1 MNGFQNTQG
10 QQPPQQSPQQSL
22 QQPPQQQQAQQQQ
35 AQPRPM
41 LFKPEHMRALP
52 DKFSIE
58 EKKKWENGLAMLYR
72 QIEANPPDTQAH
84 RDAAKKI
91 RDFSVTLHNKMQA
104 TANRPQAPNQQ
115 RPPSQAPSQQSQAD
129 GSVPPS
135 QPQAPAQTAPARPP
149 VSENMRNHVNS
160 FPYVAPTTL
169 GPAEAAQWIQ
179 EIKGKYLKAL
189 LTMENTA
196 GGLKRL
202 EAQVA
207 VRTQGGKPLTP
218 EEQKE
223 LQIKKDSFQKNHG
236 DAKRFVDQFRR
247 QQSDAA
253 AQAQGGGSQAQQQ
266 PSHPPQGI
274 AVPPRPTMNTQQ
286 PAQSQAMAQT
296 EAVQA
301 AMQAARNQQ
310 VNGGRPNVPTPN
322 QPQNEQQN
330 QSQPIGAANA
340 ANMPPAQNA
349 QGGGA
354 GGGAPIKSEGATAPG
369 GLPHV
374 NTALATAP
382 HIQQMQN
389 RPPAQNSPQSAVP
402 PAPTSVGPPKPLTHS
417 DAVAHAARTYS
428 SSQAATG
435 QPSVMASHSHPPS
448 LPRDAPNIKTNLM
461 PIPKVLPP
469 RATESPHPMQMPPT
483 RPTYSGGASG
493 SGSGL
498 MQQPVMQKAPGFNV
512 EGDAERVLNKRKL
525 DELIR
530 QVTGGGEGLDNSEGL
545 TPEVED
551 CVLSVADEF
560 VDQVITA
567 ACKCAKA
574 RGSKTL
580 EIRDIQLILE
590 RNYNIRIPG
599 YASDEIRTVRK
610 FLPAQGWIAKMS
622 AVQASK
628 VTGGKADLIDPS
640 LRLRRAIHTHSLPI
654 VRRLL
659 TTHPHLLQNPDLTPS
674 PPGLSNTSLHL
685 SASLPSLPITQL
697 LLSLGHEAGG
707 ISLNTLH
714 QTPLMLAAKNGHA
727 EVVHAL
733 LESKDAGGIG
743 KRDTRGRDA
752 LMLAAANGFDTC
764 VQLLLTHAPAPSA
777 AELAA
782 DPHLTP
788 SRALLRAQDCD
799 GNTALHF
806 ASANGQLLVLR
817 TLVAAGAEHERR
829 NAWSWTA
836 VSYSAT
842 VAAEVYF
849 KALVGEREERER
861 EGEGLGI
868 KGVGG
873 MKGGLR
879 LVGDE

>member
-1 MNGFQNTQG
+1 
-10 QQPPQQSPQQSL
+10 
-22 QQPPQQQQAQQQQ
+22 
-35 AQPRPM
+35 
-41 LFKPEHMRALP
+41 
-52 DKFSIE
+52 
-58 EKKKWENGLAMLYR
+58 MLYR

-104 TANRPQAPNQQ
+104 TANRPQANPNQQ

-160 FPYVAPTTL
+160 FPYVAPATL
-169 GPAEAAQWIQ
+169 APPEAAQWIQ

-207 VRTQGGKPLTP
+207 ARTQAGKPLTP

-223 LQIKKDSFQKNHG
+223 LQIKKEAFQKNHG

-253 AQAQGGGSQAQQQ
+253 AQAQAGGSQAQQQ
-266 PSHPPQGI
+266 ASHPPQGI

-310 VNGGRPNVPTPN
+310 VNGGRPNIPTPN
-322 QPQNEQQN
+322 QQNELQQQQQN
-330 QSQPIGAANA
+330 QSQPVGAANA
-340 ANMPPAQNA
+340 ANMPPSQSAQ
-349 QGGGA
+349 
-354 GGGAPIKSEGATAPG
+354 GGAPIKSESATAPS

-402 PAPTSVGPPKPLTHS
+402 PSATSVGPPKPLTHS

-428 SSQAATG
+428 SSQATG
-435 QPSVMASHSHPPS
+435 QPGSVMASHSHPPS

-483 RPTYSGGASG
+483 RPTYSGGPSG

-551 CVLSVADEF
+551 V
-560 VDQVITA
+560 
-567 ACKCAKA
+567 
-574 RGSKTL
+574 
-580 EIRDIQLILE
+580 
-590 RNYNIRIPG
+590 
-599 YASDEIRTVRK
+599 
-610 FLPAQGWIAKMS
+610 
-622 AVQASK
+622 
-628 VTGGKADLIDPS
+628 S
-640 LRLRRAIHTHSLPI
+640 LRVIPFIISSDHHKITI
-654 VRRLL
+654 NL
-659 TTHPHLLQNPDLTPS
+659 TISSQYPHHQPHNILTS
-674 PPGLSNTSLHL
+674 H
-685 SASLPSLPITQL
+685 PSLPHTHQANPPPPPVRPLRSRRVRRPSHHRRLQVRQSARLQDPRDPRHPAHPRAQL
-697 LLSLGHEAGG
+697 QHPHPRLR
-707 ISLNTLH
+707 
-714 QTPLMLAAKNGHA
+714 
-727 EVVHAL
+727 V
-733 LESKDAGGIG
+733 
-743 KRDTRGRDA
+743 RR
-752 LMLAAANGFDTC
+752 
-764 VQLLLTHAPAPSA
+764 
-777 AELAA
+777 
-782 DPHLTP
+782 DPHC
-788 SRALLRAQDCD
+788 AQVPAGPGVDCED
-799 GNTALHF
+799 ERG
-806 ASANGQLLVLR
+806 
-817 TLVAAGAEHERR
+817 AG
-829 NAWSWTA
+829 
-836 VSYSAT
+836 
-842 VAAEVYF
+842 
-849 KALVGEREERER
+849 
-861 EGEGLGI
+861 
-868 KGVGG
+868 
-873 MKGGLR
+873 
-879 LVGDE
+879 

>member
-1 MNGFQNTQG
+1 
-10 QQPPQQSPQQSL
+10 
-22 QQPPQQQQAQQQQ
+22 
-35 AQPRPM
+35 M

-91 RDFSVTLHNKMQA
+91 RDFSLTLHNKMQA
-104 TANRPQAPNQQ
+104 TANRPQANPNQQ

-129 GSVPPS
+129 GSAPAS
-135 QPQAPAQTAPARPP
+135 QPQAPAQVTPARPP

-169 GPAEAAQWIQ
+169 APAEAAQWIQ

-189 LTMENTA
+189 VAMENTA

-223 LQIKKDSFQKNHG
+223 LQIKKEAFQKNHG
-236 DAKRFVDQFRR
+236 DAKRFVDGFRR
-247 QQSDAA
+247 QQSEAAA
-253 AQAQGGGSQAQQQ
+253 AQAQAAGGGGVQAQHQ
-266 PSHPPQGI
+266 PSQPPQGI

-286 PAQSQAMAQT
+286 PAQSQAMQQT

-310 VNGGRPNVPTPN
+310 VNGGRPSAPPN
-322 QPQNEQQN
+322 PSQQNEQQN
-330 QSQPIGAANA
+330 QSQAVNAPNANS
-340 ANMPPAQNA
+340 MPPNQNA
-349 QGGGA
+349 QGA
-354 GGGAPIKSEGATAPG
+354 NIKSESATAG

-389 RPPAQNSPQSAVP
+389 RQPAQNSPQSAVP
-402 PAPTSVGPPKPLTHS
+402 PSATSVGPPKPLTHS

-428 SSQAATG
+428 SSQTTG
-435 QPSVMASHSHPPS
+435 QGSVMASHSHPPS

-469 RATESPHPMQMPPT
+469 RATESPHPMQMPPS
-483 RPTYSGGASG
+483 RPTYSGGPSG

-551 CVLSVADEF
+551 
-560 VDQVITA
+560 
-567 ACKCAKA
+567 
-574 RGSKTL
+574 
-580 EIRDIQLILE
+580 
-590 RNYNIRIPG
+590 
-599 YASDEIRTVRK
+599 
-610 FLPAQGWIAKMS
+610 
-622 AVQASK
+622 
-628 VTGGKADLIDPS
+628 
-640 LRLRRAIHTHSLPI
+640 
-654 VRRLL
+654 
-659 TTHPHLLQNPDLTPS
+659 
-674 PPGLSNTSLHL
+674 
-685 SASLPSLPITQL
+685 
-697 LLSLGHEAGG
+697 
-707 ISLNTLH
+707 
-714 QTPLMLAAKNGHA
+714 
-727 EVVHAL
+727 
-733 LESKDAGGIG
+733 
-743 KRDTRGRDA
+743 
-752 LMLAAANGFDTC
+752 
-764 VQLLLTHAPAPSA
+764 
-777 AELAA
+777 
-782 DPHLTP
+782 
-788 SRALLRAQDCD
+788 
-799 GNTALHF
+799 
-806 ASANGQLLVLR
+806 
-817 TLVAAGAEHERR
+817 
-829 NAWSWTA
+829 
-836 VSYSAT
+836 VSY
-842 VAAEVYF
+842 
-849 KALVGEREERER
+849 ALFHS
-861 EGEGLGI
+861 
-868 KGVGG
+868 
-873 MKGGLR
+873 
-879 LVGDE
+879 

>member
-10 QQPPQQSPQQSL
+10 QQPPQGSPQQQT
-22 QQPPQQQQAQQQQ
+22 QQPPQQQQQQTPQQ
-35 AQPRPM
+35 PTQPRPM

-52 DKFSIE
+52 DKFSME

-72 QIEANPPDTQAH
+72 QIEANGPDTQAH

-91 RDFSVTLHNKMQA
+91 RDFSLTLHNKMQA
-104 TANRPQAPNQQ
+104 SANRPQPNANQQ

-129 GSVPPS
+129 GSAAPS
-135 QPQAPAQTAPARPP
+135 QPQAPAQATPARPP

-160 FPYVAPTTL
+160 FPYVAPSTL
-169 GPAEAAQWIQ
+169 GPAEGAQWIQ

-189 LTMENTA
+189 LAMENTA

-223 LQIKKDSFQKNHG
+223 LQIKKEAFQKNHS
-236 DAKRFVDQFRR
+236 DAKRFVDGFRR
-247 QQSDAA
+247 QQSEAAA
-253 AQAQGGGSQAQQQ
+253 AQAQAGGAAGSQAQQQ
-266 PSHPPQGI
+266 TSQPPQGI

-310 VNGGRPNVPTPN
+310 VNGGRPNAPTPT
-322 QPQNEQQN
+322 QQNEQQN
-330 QSQPIGAANA
+330 QSQPPNPANA
-340 ANMPPAQNA
+340 GSMPPNQNA
-349 QGGGA
+349 QGGA
-354 GGGAPIKSEGATAPG
+354 NIKSEGAAAG

-389 RPPAQNSPQSAVP
+389 RQPAQNSPQSAAP
-402 PAPTSVGPPKPLTHS
+402 PSATSVGPPKPLTHS

-428 SSQAATG
+428 SSQASG
-435 QPSVMASHSHPPS
+435 QAQGSVMASHSHPPS
-448 LPRDAPNIKTNLM
+448 MPRDAPNIKTNLM

-483 RPTYSGGASG
+483 RPTYSGGPSG

-628 VTGGKADLIDPS
+628 VTGGKGDL
-640 LRLRRAIHTHSLPI
+640 
-654 VRRLL
+654 
-659 TTHPHLLQNPDLTPS
+659 
-674 PPGLSNTSLHL
+674 
-685 SASLPSLPITQL
+685 
-697 LLSLGHEAGG
+697 
-707 ISLNTLH
+707 
-714 QTPLMLAAKNGHA
+714 
-727 EVVHAL
+727 
-733 LESKDAGGIG
+733 
-743 KRDTRGRDA
+743 
-752 LMLAAANGFDTC
+752 
-764 VQLLLTHAPAPSA
+764 
-777 AELAA
+777 
-782 DPHLTP
+782 
-788 SRALLRAQDCD
+788 
-799 GNTALHF
+799 
-806 ASANGQLLVLR
+806 
-817 TLVAAGAEHERR
+817 
-829 NAWSWTA
+829 
-836 VSYSAT
+836 
-842 VAAEVYF
+842 
-849 KALVGEREERER
+849 
-861 EGEGLGI
+861 
-868 KGVGG
+868 
-873 MKGGLR
+873 
-879 LVGDE
+879 

>member
-1 MNGFQNTQG
+1 MNGFQNPQG
-10 QQPPQQSPQQSL
+10 QQQPQQSPQQ
-22 QQPPQQQQAQQQQ
+22 PPQQATQQQQ

-104 TANRPQAPNQQ
+104 TANRPQANPNQQ
-115 RPPSQAPSQQSQAD
+115 RPPSQTPSQQQSQTD
-129 GSVPPS
+129 GAAPPS
-135 QPQAPAQTAPARPP
+135 QPQAPAQATPTRPP

-160 FPYVAPTTL
+160 FPYIAPSTL
-169 GPAEAAQWIQ
+169 SPTEGAHWIQ

-223 LQIKKDSFQKNHG
+223 LQIKKEAFQKSHS
-236 DAKRFVDQFRR
+236 DAKRFVDGFRR
-247 QQSDAA
+247 QQSEAAA
-253 AQAQGGGSQAQQQ
+253 AQANAGGSQAQQQ
-266 PSHPPQGI
+266 ASHPPQGI

-286 PAQSQAMAQT
+286 PAAQSQAMQQT

-310 VNGGRPNVPTPN
+310 VNGGRPNAPN
-322 QPQNEQQN
+322 QNQQNEQQN
-330 QSQPIGAANA
+330 QSQTPTTANA
-340 ANMPPAQNA
+340 NSMPPAQNA
-349 QGGGA
+349 QGGVN
-354 GGGAPIKSEGATAPG
+354 IKSESAAPG
-369 GLPHV
+369 NLPHV

-389 RPPAQNSPQSAVP
+389 RQPVQNSPQSAAP
-402 PAPTSVGPPKPLTHS
+402 PSATSVGPPKPLTHS

-428 SSQAATG
+428 SSQATG
-435 QPSVMASHSHPPS
+435 PGSVMGSHSHPPS
-448 LPRDAPNIKTNLM
+448 LPRDTPNIKTNLM

-483 RPTYSGGASG
+483 RPTYSGGPSG
-493 SGSGL
+493 SGSG
-498 MQQPVMQKAPGFNV
+498 MIQQPVMQKAPGFNV

-628 VTGGKADLIDPS
+628 VTGGKADL
-640 LRLRRAIHTHSLPI
+640 
-654 VRRLL
+654 
-659 TTHPHLLQNPDLTPS
+659 
-674 PPGLSNTSLHL
+674 
-685 SASLPSLPITQL
+685 
-697 LLSLGHEAGG
+697 
-707 ISLNTLH
+707 
-714 QTPLMLAAKNGHA
+714 
-727 EVVHAL
+727 
-733 LESKDAGGIG
+733 
-743 KRDTRGRDA
+743 
-752 LMLAAANGFDTC
+752 
-764 VQLLLTHAPAPSA
+764 
-777 AELAA
+777 
-782 DPHLTP
+782 
-788 SRALLRAQDCD
+788 
-799 GNTALHF
+799 
-806 ASANGQLLVLR
+806 
-817 TLVAAGAEHERR
+817 
-829 NAWSWTA
+829 
-836 VSYSAT
+836 
-842 VAAEVYF
+842 
-849 KALVGEREERER
+849 
-861 EGEGLGI
+861 
-868 KGVGG
+868 
-873 MKGGLR
+873 
-879 LVGDE
+879 

>member
-1 MNGFQNTQG
+1 MNGFQNPQG

-22 QQPPQQQQAQQQQ
+22 QQPPQQQQPQQQ
-35 AQPRPM
+35 AQPRM

-104 TANRPQAPNQQ
+104 TANRPQVNPNQQ

-129 GSVPPS
+129 GSAPPS
-135 QPQAPAQTAPARPP
+135 QPQPTAQTAPARPP

-160 FPYVAPTTL
+160 FPYVAPSTL

-196 GGLKRL
+196 SGVKRL

-223 LQIKKDSFQKNHG
+223 LQIKKEAFQKNHG

-253 AQAQGGGSQAQQQ
+253 AQAAGGSQAQQQ

-274 AVPPRPTMNTQQ
+274 AIPPRPTMNTQQ

-301 AMQAARNQQ
+301 AMQAGRNQQ
-310 VNGGRPNVPTPN
+310 VNGGRPSAPPPN
-322 QPQNEQQN
+322 QQNELQQQQQQQN

-340 ANMPPAQNA
+340 ASMPAAQNV

-354 GGGAPIKSEGATAPG
+354 AIKTESATAPPG

-389 RPPAQNSPQSAVP
+389 RQQPAQNSPQSAVP
-402 PAPTSVGPPKPLTHS
+402 PQATSVGPPKPLTHS

-428 SSQAATG
+428 SSQASTG
-435 QPSVMASHSHPPS
+435 QASVMASHSHPPS

-461 PIPKVLPP
+461 PIPKILPP

-483 RPTYSGGASG
+483 RPTYSGGPSG

-628 VTGGKADLIDPS
+628 VTGGKADL
-640 LRLRRAIHTHSLPI
+640 
-654 VRRLL
+654 
-659 TTHPHLLQNPDLTPS
+659 
-674 PPGLSNTSLHL
+674 
-685 SASLPSLPITQL
+685 
-697 LLSLGHEAGG
+697 
-707 ISLNTLH
+707 
-714 QTPLMLAAKNGHA
+714 
-727 EVVHAL
+727 
-733 LESKDAGGIG
+733 
-743 KRDTRGRDA
+743 
-752 LMLAAANGFDTC
+752 
-764 VQLLLTHAPAPSA
+764 
-777 AELAA
+777 
-782 DPHLTP
+782 
-788 SRALLRAQDCD
+788 
-799 GNTALHF
+799 
-806 ASANGQLLVLR
+806 
-817 TLVAAGAEHERR
+817 
-829 NAWSWTA
+829 
-836 VSYSAT
+836 
-842 VAAEVYF
+842 
-849 KALVGEREERER
+849 
-861 EGEGLGI
+861 
-868 KGVGG
+868 
-873 MKGGLR
+873 
-879 LVGDE
+879 